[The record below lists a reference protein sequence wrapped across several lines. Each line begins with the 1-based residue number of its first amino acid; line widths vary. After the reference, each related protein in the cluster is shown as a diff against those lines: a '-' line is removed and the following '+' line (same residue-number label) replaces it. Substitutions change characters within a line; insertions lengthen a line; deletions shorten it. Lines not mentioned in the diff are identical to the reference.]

1 MSKFLKDCAGAKA
14 FFPEAVRSVSCQVV
28 FFPDLSLA
36 RVRNW
41 ELALPEVFTSNVC
54 LLCQSAVAEVKEK
67 FALTIPEL
75 LQAVRG

>member
-1 MSKFLKDCAGAKA
+1 LSTFLKDCDGAKA
-14 FFPEAVRSVSCQVV
+14 FFPEAVRSVSCQV
-28 FFPDLSLA
+28 FFSDLSLA

-41 ELALPEVFTSNVC
+41 ELALPEDFTSNVC
-54 LLCQSAVAEVKEK
+54 LLCQSAAAEVKEK